1 MSKIAHGDDLR
12 RATLVGIAPQGVGEP
27 LWADEYDFPEDQA
40 ASARTFTVE
49 YNSMEGVRP
58 IACRGSVPSAKEG
71 AVMND
76 PHPDGRVFWLRASRK
91 IILAVL
97 SVAVTTVSAPVTA
110 QSPRDQLVFA
120 LSGGPDTL
128 DPQAT
133 AATLAFQVNKSLYDT
148 LVEPDDQGKI
158 IPGLAEAW
166 TVSSDGLTWVFKLRA
181 GVKFHHGKTLDA
193 GDVKATFERI
203 LDPTTR
209 SPKRGDFGKIHAI
222 EIIDPLTVRF
232 VLSERFAPF
241 LASLAQGWGA
251 ILPADQIAR
260 KHDFATRPVGT
271 GPFKL
276 AEWQRDSFIR
286 LVRFDDY
293 FIRGQPQLREVLIR
307 FVAEPAV
314 KVAGLL
320 SREFDIVDAVPFLD
334 LPRVRAAPNVK
345 ILRQV
350 TSLINVLVINNS
362 RGPLRDVRVRRALWQ
377 AIDRTQ
383 VLRTAYGDEA
393 LPSAMFMD
401 VTSPYYV
408 DLGDPYPFNPD
419 RARRLLAE
427 AGFGTGLTLDLALP
441 QPYANHIEAGQ
452 LVQAMLAKVGIT
464 VRAGVVEW
472 GFWLSRVFGGG
483 EYDLTIIGHTGKL
496 DPDGRLAGFGDPS
509 ANYVKYENQ
518 KVADL
523 IHAGRITT
531 NPDLRRRIYAK
542 ALKMM
547 TDDAMMVFLGS
558 PVLYMATQG
567 NVKNFRQL
575 YAIDTYDF
583 RKTTK

>member
-1 MSKIAHGDDLR
+1 MNRVHSDGMSFWR
-12 RATLVGIAPQGVGEP
+12 RAWRSILLI
-27 LWADEYDFPEDQA
+27 LCA
-40 ASARTFTVE
+40 AV
-49 YNSMEGVRP
+49 
-58 IACRGSVPSAKEG
+58 
-71 AVMND
+71 
-76 PHPDGRVFWLRASRK
+76 
-91 IILAVL
+91 
-97 SVAVTTVSAPVTA
+97 VATAWMPVAA
-110 QSPRDQLVFA
+110 QSTGDRLVFA

-158 IPGLAEAW
+158 MAGLAESW
-166 TVSSDGLTWVFKLRA
+166 TVSGDGLAWTFKLRP
-181 GVKFHHGKTLDA
+181 GVKFHHGKYLEA
-193 GDVKATFERI
+193 SDVKATFERI
-203 LDPTTR
+203 LDPATR
-209 SPKRGDFGKIHAI
+209 SPKHGDFGKIQSI
-222 EIIDPLTVRF
+222 EVADPLAVRF
-232 VLSERFAPF
+232 ILSERFAPF

-251 ILPADQIAR
+251 ILPADLIAR
-260 KHDFATRPVGT
+260 KHDFATQPVGT
-271 GPFKL
+271 GPFRL

-293 FIRGQPQLREVLIR
+293 FIRGQPQLREILIR
-307 FVAEPAV
+307 FVTEPAV

-320 SREFDIVDAVPFLD
+320 SGDFDVVDDVPFLD
-334 LPRVRAAPNVK
+334 APRVRANPQ
-345 ILRQV
+345 LRV
-350 TSLINVLVINNS
+350 VRRITSLINVLAINNGG
-362 RGPLRDVRVRRALWQ
+362 GPLRDLRVRKALWH

-383 VLRTAYGDEA
+383 VVHTAYGDEA
-393 LPSAMFMD
+393 VPSAVFMD

-408 DLGDPYPFNPD
+408 DLGDPYQFNPD

-427 AGFGTGLTLDLALP
+427 AGYGTGLTLDLALP
-441 QPYANHIEAGQ
+441 QPYANHILAGQ

-464 VRAGVVEW
+464 VRPRTVEW

-518 KVADL
+518 KVGDL
-523 IHAGRITT
+523 IHAGRITASV
-531 NPDLRRRIYAK
+531 DLRKRIYGE
-542 ALKMM
+542 ALKLM
-547 TDDAMMVFLGS
+547 TNDAMMVFLGT
-558 PVLYMATQG
+558 PIQYVAMHG
-567 NVKNFRQL
+567 NVRNFRQL